1 MKVLDT
7 FPRPRKRETLTLTLT
22 SVKSVMIEFR
32 NLKKSFGDQVVLNGV
47 DLLVQEGETL
57 ALLGPSGTG
66 KSVLLKHVIK
76 LLDPDAGDVLVDG
89 VSVVKSTPEE
99 LAEVRR
105 KIGYVF
111 QNAALFDSLTIAEN
125 LYLAQTDE
133 NSNMPLRACRDEA
146 IDLLRKVNLNASVLD
161 KLPSQL
167 SGGMRKRVGVARAI
181 ASKPRYLL
189 WDEPTTGLDPVNA
202 DNIDELILE
211 VSRELGVTSIV
222 VTHDLDTAFEV
233 GDRIALLYE
242 GKVRASGTAAQMLQ
256 NSDPVVAR
264 FVRRSRIDAVTA

>member
-1 MKVLDT
+1 
-7 FPRPRKRETLTLTLT
+7 
-22 SVKSVMIEFR
+22 MIEFR
-32 NLKKSFGDQVVLNGV
+32 NLKKSFGEQVVLNGV
-47 DLLVQEGETL
+47 DLVVNEGETL

-66 KSVLLKHVIK
+66 KSVLLKHAIG
-76 LLDPDAGDVLVDG
+76 LLTPDDGDVIVDG
-89 VSVVKSTPEE
+89 VSIQNATPEQ
-99 LAEVRR
+99 LARVRR
-105 KIGYVF
+105 TVGYVF
-111 QNAALFDSLTIAEN
+111 QNAALFDSLTVAEN
-125 LYLAQTDE
+125 LYLAQTE
-133 NSNMPLRACRDEA
+133 QGSMKPLSACRAEA
-146 IDLLRKVNLNASVLD
+146 IDLLAKVNMSVSVLE
-161 KLPSQL
+161 KYPAQL

-181 ASKPRYLL
+181 ASRPRYLL

-256 NSDPVVAR
+256 NTDTVVQR
-264 FVRRSRIDAVTA
+264 FVRRSRIDAVVA